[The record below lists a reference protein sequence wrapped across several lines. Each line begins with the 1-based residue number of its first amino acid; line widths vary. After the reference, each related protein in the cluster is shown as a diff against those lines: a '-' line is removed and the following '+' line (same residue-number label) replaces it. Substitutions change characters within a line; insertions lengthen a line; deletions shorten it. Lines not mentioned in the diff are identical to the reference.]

1 MAVSGFVAWCGF
13 VGAWLLVAG
22 PLYQA
27 AVELADADL
36 RREELMAAKQ
46 SVAPPPAVSAWWWL
60 LPPVGFVLHRRRDRQ
75 LRSAVMRALDARQV
89 EQLVDFH
96 NKATGWFLVAAGA
109 SLIAVKET
117 WELHEHADWSLA
129 LFWVVVVLMPVL
141 AAAYTAVQMSR
152 SKQIVAVTQSR
163 D

>member
-1 MAVSGFVAWCGF
+1 MTGLVAWCGF

-60 LPPVGFVLHRRRDRQ
+60 LPPIGFVLHRRRDRQ

-117 WELHEHADWSLA
+117 WELHEHAEWSLA
-129 LFWVVVVLMPVL
+129 LFWVVVVVMPVL
-141 AAAYTAVQMSR
+141 AATYTAVQMSR
-152 SKQIVAVTQSR
+152 SKQIVAVTQSG